1 MTTDSAAMKPPEAAL
16 PWPRWQSGV
25 VSAIILLGSLGSLVA
40 RGGDDAVIDA
50 AAKRQPDA
58 GQRHQQINLEQQMN
72 AMFFPVAGSVD
83 KTRERF
89 LGRLLLE
96 VSALDNVCGLSDRQ
110 HLKCETAAKL
120 DLARWIDEIDV
131 VRRRYAGSV
140 VDLQDP
146 DGQSEWQRF
155 QKDAQAAQAKMQAAD
170 SDAGLLPRVIAGILD
185 DEQRSD
191 WQRESELRVE
201 YQWRSLVDAG
211 MAHLDI
217 ALGLTA
223 AQHEA
228 IRKLLEEKPLRINQ
242 EKIRAQ
248 GGHFAP
254 FICRYGLSRID
265 RKRLDAVVNQRQRKA
280 LGQFIDQGRGMT
292 EHLKRQKIIVE

>member
-1 MTTDSAAMKPPEAAL
+1 M
-16 PWPRWQSGV
+16 PWSRWQSGV
-25 VSAIILLGSLGSLVA
+25 VSAIILLGSFCSPAA

-50 AAKRQPDA
+50 AAKRQPEA
-58 GQRHQQINLEQQMN
+58 GQQHQQISLEQQMN
-72 AMFFPVAGSVD
+72 AMFFPVAGSVE

-110 HLKCETAAKL
+110 QLKCETAAKL
-120 DLARWIDEIDV
+120 DLARWMEEIDV
-131 VRRRYAGSV
+131 VRRRYAGRV

-155 QKDAQAAQAKMQAAD
+155 QKDAQAAQAKLQAAD

-191 WQRESELRVE
+191 WQRESELRME

-280 LGQFIDQGRGMT
+280 LGQFIEQGRGMT

>member
-1 MTTDSAAMKPPEAAL
+1 MKTKAAAMKPLEAAA
-16 PWPRWQSGV
+16 PWSRWQSV
-25 VSAIILLGSLGSLVA
+25 MVSAIILLGSFGSLAA

-58 GQRHQQINLEQQMN
+58 GQQHQQISLEQQMN
-72 AMFFPVAGSVD
+72 AMFFPVAGSVE
-83 KTRERF
+83 KTRDRF

-110 HLKCETAAKL
+110 QLKCETAAKL
-120 DLARWIDEIDV
+120 DLARWMDEIDV
-131 VRRRYAGSV
+131 VRRRYAGRV

-155 QKDAQAAQAKMQAAD
+155 QKDAQAAQAKLQAAD
-170 SDAGLLPRVIAGILD
+170 CDAGLLPRVIAGILD

-280 LGQFIDQGRGMT
+280 LGQFIEQGRGMT